1 MVLVIGGAYQGKLDH
16 VLKNYPGKSVF
27 QCDTESPDMD
37 LTADVIN
44 SLHLLV
50 LAQMRAGLDPLTYMQ
65 ENLPGLKG
73 KTIICDDISSGVV
86 PVDPEMRSW
95 RETVGRCLIML
106 SGHADEVIRVFYGI
120 GSRIK

>member
-1 MVLVIGGAYQGKLDH
+1 VVLVIGGAYQGKLDH
-16 VLKNYPGKSVF
+16 VLENYPCKSVY

-50 LAQMRAGLDPLTYMQ
+50 LAQMRAGLDPLTYLQ
-65 ENLPGLKG
+65 ENLPGLNDK
-73 KTIICDDISSGVV
+73 ILICDDISSGVV
-86 PVDPEMRSW
+86 PIDPEMRSW